1 VSPRPTDVP
10 ECPRPARS
18 CDPAGRLHDRLSA
31 WIAAYCL
38 VDQLPL
44 ATFNGKDFAE
54 YDGLRLFDVS

>member
-1 VSPRPTDVP
+1 
-10 ECPRPARS
+10 
-18 CDPAGRLHDRLSA
+18 
-31 WIAAYCL
+31 